1 MDEDISIINT
11 STRNEKIKNFFVN
24 NKKNLIIIFSLIFI
38 LIISYFSYNE
48 LKKRNKI
55 KLATLYNS
63 IVIDYELKNKKK
75 TIKEL
80 TFLINEKDN
89 TYSPLALYFIIDKE
103 LIDNKDDVNDLF
115 NIIIDKTNLE
125 LEIKNLVIYK
135 KALYNSDIID
145 ENDLIN
151 ILNPIINSDS
161 VWKSHALYLI
171 AEYFYSNNQKIKSK
185 EFFKK
190 IMTLSNINE
199 DIKIL
204 TQKRLNRDLRE

>member
-1 MDEDISIINT
+1 MVQLQIYLNLTDRDYGVVMYEN
-11 STRNEKIKNFFVN
+11 KNDQNLKAFKVDRD
-24 NKKNLIIIFSLIFI
+24 KKMW
-38 LIISYFSYNE
+38 
-48 LKKRNKI
+48 
-55 KLATLYNS
+55 
-63 IVIDYELKNKKK
+63 
-75 TIKEL
+75 
-80 TFLINEKDN
+80 
-89 TYSPLALYFIIDKE
+89 
-103 LIDNKDDVNDLF
+103 DD
-115 NIIIDKTNLE
+115 
-125 LEIKNLVIYK
+125 
-135 KALYNSDIID
+135 
-145 ENDLIN
+145 

>member
-1 MDEDISIINT
+1 MLH
-11 STRNEKIKNFFVN
+11 V
-24 NKKNLIIIFSLIFI
+24 
-38 LIISYFSYNE
+38 SYFSYNE